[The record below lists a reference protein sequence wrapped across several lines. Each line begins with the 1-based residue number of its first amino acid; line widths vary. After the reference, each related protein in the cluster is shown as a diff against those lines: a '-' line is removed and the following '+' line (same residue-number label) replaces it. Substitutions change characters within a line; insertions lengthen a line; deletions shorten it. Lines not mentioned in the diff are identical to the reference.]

1 MESNIAASADLDVGL
16 PVDFAAVASAM
27 LELDV
32 IVGEGNL
39 EADVRDEWAAKFDE
53 LQKMLEFVDE
63 RQRESQDRNAELARK
78 LRDEVLSLEQ
88 ARLRNL
94 ELSETA
100 DAADEERKRVSNE
113 LSSIEALVSNS
124 QSNANELQVR
134 EKEALEDVAQMHRDN
149 QATVIPALAALAKS
163 VADTKEEMSLADSQT
178 EHLGV
183 VRGDMRRKIERV
195 AGDKKNLA
203 ATLESLRMEDAKL
216 AVEPNR
222 LSTQMEGVDGLLSSS
237 KANVDKIQASLAA
250 RDRDMDAQKLT
261 LASVEDLRKDL
272 ERKTAR
278 HRADVDQK
286 DAEVANLEHTLR
298 TEKMNFK
305 GILERKIE
313 MRTEEDASRAASRN
327 AQTLLEEANAGY
339 ERAKRELRMKLDR
352 CAEVSD
358 VITQTASSVNEL
370 EINKRAQ
377 EEEIKFLKS
386 KAKALKFEME
396 ALLVQYL
403 QQEGIEKRHRT
414 ALSDVSEACA
424 ALETD
429 KEAWSREENLI
440 IKQIAVLKVQ
450 RDNKSR
456 ELETT
461 VAARRAE
468 TEKGKMKAI
477 ELNDVS
483 KQIADAAAQSS
494 QFTTLYEVAKSERN
508 SYSTAIQ
515 QSKQSTAEMRE
526 RLKILR
532 NEVDILHV
540 ETAAKDKAL
549 EKEQQSYAAAS
560 STRDQLR
567 ATSNKSSQVYAER
580 QLQVEQQILEI
591 DKLSSIIDGL
601 ERDMHRLKLQYEA
614 AVEVRSY
621 TGIQLI
627 DRNDELCVLYEKS
640 NIHEKTAAQGER
652 AFQDLNAEVRTLNVA
667 LKELDRQQNIARMK
681 LPDTPMWAERILEL
695 QNALTAARGVSDK
708 LCAKLETPSTAQRWI
723 ALEGEDPDTEQLELR
738 ASELEQ
744 TLSVLKK
751 ELLDRELSLEELRG
765 LSERLSTEL
774 HGAPD
779 VKDGQSAASLGKQIN
794 ELQQKIRET
803 TRRLM
808 ALVSEVS
815 MYQAEAMKLTNEV
828 DAGQKILVDA
838 EIKLEKGQPPSIAA
852 EQRWS
857 LFERMR
863 AGPSTVENKQDL
875 PSGPEPRPN
884 AYIPDGLGAVG
895 VPKPFGKNAPFK
907 PTELGQMRHYHAPV
921 QKPLDL

>member
-1 MESNIAASADLDVGL
+1 MSDQSENLLDVGL
-16 PVDFAAVASAM
+16 PVDFASVASAM

-32 IVGEGNL
+32 IVSEGHL

-53 LQKMLEFVDE
+53 LQKMLEFIDE
-63 RQRESQDRNAELARK
+63 KQRISEDRNIELART
-78 LRDEVLSLEQ
+78 LRDEMLALEQ
-88 ARLRNL
+88 ARLRNV
-94 ELSETA
+94 ELIETA
-100 DAADEERKRVSNE
+100 DAADEERKRISNE
-113 LSSIEALVSNS
+113 LTAMEAMVNNS

-134 EKEALEDVAQMHRDN
+134 EKEANEDVAQMHRDN

-178 EHLGV
+178 EHLGI
-183 VRGDMRRKIERV
+183 VRGDMRRKIERI

-203 ATLESLRMEDAKL
+203 ATLESLRMEDSKL
-216 AVEPNR
+216 ANEPNR
-222 LSTQMEGVDGLLSSS
+222 LATQMEGVDNLLASA
-237 KANVDKIQASLAA
+237 KGNFDKIQASLSA
-250 RDRDMDAQKLT
+250 RDRDMEAQKLT
-261 LASVEDLRKDL
+261 LAGVDDLRKDL
-272 ERKTAR
+272 ERKTAK
-278 HRADVDQK
+278 HRADVEIK
-286 DAEVANLEHTLR
+286 DGEVAGLERTLR
-298 TEKMNFK
+298 MEKMNFK
-305 GILERKIE
+305 SILERKIE
-313 MRTEEDASRAASRN
+313 MRTEEDASRAASRH
-327 AQTLLEEANAGY
+327 AQSTLEDATAGY
-339 ERAKRELRMKLDR
+339 ERAKRELRMKLDK

-358 VITQTASSVNEL
+358 VISQTASRVNEL

-377 EEEIKFLKS
+377 DEEIKFLKS
-386 KAKALKFEME
+386 KAKSLKFEME

-414 ALSDVSEACA
+414 ALSDIAEACA

-429 KEAWSREENLI
+429 KEAWSKEEHLI

-450 RDNKSR
+450 RDNKAR

-477 ELNDVS
+477 ELNDIS

-494 QFTTLYEVAKSERN
+494 QFTTLYEVAKGERN

-515 QSKQSTAEMRE
+515 QSKQSSAEMRE
-526 RLKILR
+526 RVKILR

-549 EKEQQSYAAAS
+549 EKEHQAFAAAS

-567 ATSNKSSQVYAER
+567 AASNRSSQEYAER
-580 QLQVEQQILEI
+580 QLKVEQQILEI

-614 AVEVRSY
+614 AVELRSY

-652 AFQDLNAEVRTLNVA
+652 AFQELNAEVRALNVA
-667 LKELDRQQNIARMK
+667 LKELDRQQSIARMK

-723 ALEGEDPDTEQLELR
+723 ALEGEDPDTEQLDLR
-738 ASELEQ
+738 ATELEQ

-751 ELLDRELSLEELRG
+751 ELLDRELTLEELRG

-779 VKDGQSAASLGKQIN
+779 NKDGISAASLGKQIN

-828 DAGQKILVDA
+828 DLGQKNLIEA
-838 EIKLEKGQPPSIAA
+838 EIKLEKGLAPCISA

-863 AGPSTVENKQDL
+863 AGPSVEKQD
-875 PSGPEPRPN
+875 PPAGPEPRPN
-884 AYIPDGLGAVG
+884 AYIPEGIGGVG

-907 PTELGQMRHYHAPV
+907 PTELGQMRHYHTPI
-921 QKPLDL
+921 QKPLDV